1 MRPVT
6 GKARHWLGLLLT
18 LWLLALPVL
27 AAPQLVAS
35 LDRQQIRLDESVQLQ
50 LRYQGQ
56 AQQAPDFSPLNAD
69 FDIISSGQRS
79 VVNWVN
85 GRQQSSMGWVLLLA
99 PKRSGQLQIP
109 ALQLQGA
116 RSEPLTLTVTDSAV
130 AGGELPLF
138 MLADISP
145 QTGFEQS
152 ELRYRLRIFSAVT
165 IREGSLSEPEADGLQ
180 LSSDGDEKRYHEQR
194 NGRDYLVIERHYR
207 AVPQRSGEL
216 QIPPVILDARITDE
230 QSSYRSAMDFL
241 MDPGRVVRLRSNP
254 VAVTIKPR
262 PAAVTGW
269 FLPATAVSLSQRW
282 QPQPPRLEVGKAIT
296 RVIRL
301 EAKGAAPAQL
311 PQLKLGE
318 IAGVRQYLEQ
328 EERRSEETAAG
339 PVAVLEQA
347 ISLIPL
353 QPGPLTL
360 PELRVEWWDSRSD
373 SPQVAVLPATTVQ
386 VLGAVGSN
394 ADAAD
399 RSATGDQ
406 PAAAVNGDE
415 AAAGDGSN
423 AEANGGDE
431 PQAATPGLLN
441 GGLMALLIATAVAVA
456 VLGWLL
462 WRRRQS
468 PSPLASARHQ
478 LLQAC
483 RSDNAHGALHAL
495 NRFTR
500 AGGQLPA
507 AAKPQIDQ
515 LHAALY
521 GPTPQPWRGQ
531 ALAQLLAP
539 GRRWRQQPKADGAG
553 LPPLYPR

>member
-1 MRPVT
+1 M
-6 GKARHWLGLLLT
+6 GKASGRLALLLT
-18 LWLLALPVL
+18 LWLLALQLL
-27 AAPQLVAS
+27 AAPQLVAT

-56 AQQAPDFSPLNAD
+56 TQEQPDLSPLAAD
-69 FDIISSGQRS
+69 FDIISSAQRS

-85 GRQQSSMGWVLLLA
+85 GRQHSSMGWVLLLS

-109 ALQLQGA
+109 PLELQGA

-130 AGGELPLF
+130 ADGELPLF

-165 IREGSLSEPEADGLQ
+165 IREGSLSEPQAEWAQ
-180 LSSDGDEKRYHEQR
+180 LSPDGDEKRYHEQR

-207 AVPQRSGEL
+207 LVAQRSGEL
-216 QIPPVILDARITDE
+216 QIPPVTLDARITDE

-241 MDPGRVVRLRSNP
+241 MDPGRVVRVRSNP
-254 VAVTIKPR
+254 VAVAIKPR
-262 PAAVTGW
+262 PAAVSGW
-269 FLPATAVSLSQRW
+269 FLPATAVALSQRW
-282 QPQPPRLEVGKAIT
+282 QPQPPQLKVGKAIT

-301 EAKGAAPAQL
+301 EAQGAAPAQL
-311 PQLKLGE
+311 PQLKLSE
-318 IAGVRQYLEQ
+318 VSGVRQYLEQ

-339 PVAVLEQA
+339 SVAVLEQA

-360 PELRVEWWDSRSD
+360 PELRIEWWDSNSD
-373 SPQVAVLPATTVQ
+373 SPQVAILPATTLQ
-386 VLGAVGSN
+386 VSGSAAAAASGATG
-394 ADAAD
+394 AE

-406 PAAAVNGDE
+406 LAADVNGE
-415 AAAGDGSN
+415 TASAGDGQSAN
-423 AEANGGDE
+423 ANGGAE
-431 PQAATPGLLN
+431 PQAATTGVHSGWLL
-441 GGLMALLIATAVAVA
+441 ALLVVTAVVAA
-456 VLGWLL
+456 VLGWRVA
-462 WRRRQS
+462 RRSQS
-468 PSPLASARHQ
+468 PSPLVSALNLLLHACRQDNASA
-478 LLQAC
+478 
-483 RSDNAHGALHAL
+483 ALRAL
-495 NRFTR
+495 NLFTR
-500 AGGQLPA
+500 AGGQLPPA
-507 AAKPQIDQ
+507 AQPHIDQ

-521 GPTPQPWRGQ
+521 SPTPLPWRGQ

-539 GRRWRQQPKADGAG
+539 GRRWRRQPKAEEQG